1 MTAKT
6 ETGKKT
12 GGKKT
17 SAERRALIMWALL
30 ARENAGAFQ
39 KELRPEPLKAD
50 REALDQAGLISW
62 RKVGQ
67 KIWIE
72 VTDKGWAWA
81 NENLGHALPS
91 QSTAGAEILRR
102 WLVKLDAYL
111 NANGLALAEVLGPRS
126 PAPGKGANGRHNVP
140 VEAPAASLRDRI
152 RAAYLKATG
161 GRFNMRALLRDI
173 RASLPDVE
181 RGTLDEVLQIMQ
193 REDDAVLYP
202 LDNRVEITDA
212 DRAAAI
218 SFAGEPRHI
227 LWIER

>member
-1 MTAKT
+1 VTAKT
-6 ETGKKT
+6 EAGRKT

-17 SAERRALIMWALL
+17 SPERRALIMWALL
-30 ARENAGAFQ
+30 ACESAAAFQ
-39 KELRPEPLKAD
+39 KELKPEPLKAD
-50 REALDQAGLISW
+50 REALDEAGLISSW
-62 RKVGQ
+62 KVGQ

-81 NENLGHALPS
+81 GENLGHALPA

-111 NANGLALAEVLGPRS
+111 NAHGLALAEVLGPQTS
-126 PAPGKGANGRHNVP
+126 APGSGANGHHK
-140 VEAPAASLRDRI
+140 APIESPAGSLRNRI
-152 RAAYLKATG
+152 RAAYLEATG
-161 GRFNMRALLRDI
+161 GRFNTRALLRDI
-173 RASLPDVE
+173 RIRLADVE
-181 RGTLDEVLQIMQ
+181 RGTLDEALKAMQ

-202 LDNRVEITDA
+202 LDNRAEITDA

-218 SFAGEPRHI
+218 PFADEPRHI